1 MQRHVHLEVLDIAE
15 PCAEDWDAMTGEGHR
30 RHCGT
35 CDRDV
40 FDLSRLT
47 ADEAEA
53 LLATGACVR
62 FYRRADGT
70 VTTKDCTPDRLAAAR
85 AAARRSLKIAAAA
98 IAGVLTLA
106 GGLGAA
112 SVVGASE
119 WVAEKLSPEPAIMMG
134 APLMEHPP
142 VDEAEEGQ

>member
-53 LLATGACVR
+53 LLASGACVR

-112 SVVGASE
+112 SLVGASE
-119 WVAEKLSPEPAIMMG
+119 WVAEKLSPEPVMIMG
-134 APLMEHPP
+134 APPMEHVP
-142 VDEAEEGQ
+142 VGEAEEGQ

>member
-15 PCAEDWDAMTGEGHR
+15 PCAEDWDAMTGDGHR

-70 VTTKDCTPDRLAAAR
+70 VTT
-85 AAARRSLKIAAAA
+85 I
-98 IAGVLTLA
+98 VM
-106 GGLGAA
+106 GAA
-112 SVVGASE
+112 PIEYVPVGE
-119 WVAEKLSPEPAIMMG
+119 V
-134 APLMEHPP
+134 
-142 VDEAEEGQ
+142 EEGQ